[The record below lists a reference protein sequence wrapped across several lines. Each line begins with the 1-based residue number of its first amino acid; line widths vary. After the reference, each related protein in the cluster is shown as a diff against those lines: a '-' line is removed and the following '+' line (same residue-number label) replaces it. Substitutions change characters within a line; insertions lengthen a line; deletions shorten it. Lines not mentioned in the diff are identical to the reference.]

1 MKITRAV
8 VPSLFTV
15 LNMFCGFFSIIHSSK
30 SQYETAAWLIILGAI
45 FDAFDGIMARITK
58 SSSKFGVEFDSLSDL
73 ITFGAAPS
81 FLVYNIYFNSL
92 EGLGILI
99 SSMLLI
105 FGGIRLARF
114 NVQLVGF
121 DKDYFKGLP
130 IPAQAIMIST
140 FVLSYYTEIG
150 GIIGWKATALFVL
163 VVSLSLLMVSN
174 FKYDTLPKFTR
185 RNIKEQPI
193 KFAVFVAASA
203 VVAVTGGRAIFPLF
217 LLYTLSGVIRYV
229 ISSSKKIL
237 HIHKKSEESEA
248 ENSGIDI

>member
-30 SQYETAAWLIILGAI
+30 AQFETAAWLIILGAI

-58 SSSKFGVEFDSLSDL
+58 SSSKFGIEFDSLSDL
-73 ITFGAAPS
+73 ISFGAAPS
-81 FLVYNIYFNSL
+81 FLVYNIYFHSL
-92 EGLGILI
+92 EGFGILI
-99 SSMLLI
+99 SSVLLL

-114 NVQLVGF
+114 NAQLVGF

-130 IPAQAIMIST
+130 IPVQAIMIST
-140 FVLSYYTEIG
+140 FVLSYYTEVG
-150 GIIGWKATALFVL
+150 GIIGWKIIALFLL
-163 VVSLSLLMVSN
+163 VISLSILMVSN

-185 RNIKEQPI
+185 RNIKDQPI
-193 KFAVFVAASA
+193 KFAVFIAAAA
-203 VVAVTGGRAIFPLF
+203 VVVVTGGRAIFPLF
-217 LLYTLSGVIRYV
+217 LLYTLSGIIRY
-229 ISSSKKIL
+229 IFGAYKKIF
-237 HIHKKSEESEA
+237 HVHKKTEESET

>member
-15 LNMFCGFFSIIHSSK
+15 LNMFCGFFSIVHSSK
-30 SQYETAAWLIILGAI
+30 SHFETAAWLIILGAI

-73 ITFGAAPS
+73 ISFGAAPA
-81 FLVYNIYFNSL
+81 FLVYSVYFNTL
-92 EGLGILI
+92 ESLGILI

-130 IPAQAIMIST
+130 IPAQAITIST
-140 FVLSYYTEIG
+140 FILSYYSEIG
-150 GIIGWKATALFVL
+150 GIVGWKSTALIIL
-163 VVSLSLLMVSN
+163 VISLSFLMVSN
-174 FKYDTLPKFTR
+174 FKYDTLPKFTK

-193 KFAVFVAASA
+193 KFAVFVASIA

-217 LLYTLSGVIRYV
+217 MLYTLSGIIRY
-229 ISSSKKIL
+229 ILYSFKKLIRSKSSK
-237 HIHKKSEESEA
+237 EESDTET
-248 ENSGIDI
+248 SGIDV

>member
-15 LNMFCGFFSIIHSSK
+15 LNMFCGFFSIVHSSK
-30 SQYETAAWLIILGAI
+30 SQFETAAWLIILGAV

-73 ITFGAAPS
+73 ISFGAAPA
-81 FLVYNIYFNSL
+81 FLVYSVYFSTL

-140 FVLSYYTEIG
+140 FILSYYSEIG
-150 GIIGWKATALFVL
+150 GIMGWKSTALFIL
-163 VVSLSLLMVSN
+163 VVSLSFLMVSN

-193 KFAVFVAASA
+193 KFAVFVAALA

-217 LLYTLSGVIRYV
+217 LLYVLSGIVRYV
-229 ISSSKKIL
+229 VYSLKKIF
-237 HIHKKSEESEA
+237 HPKRTQEESDTET
-248 ENSGIDI
+248 SGIDV